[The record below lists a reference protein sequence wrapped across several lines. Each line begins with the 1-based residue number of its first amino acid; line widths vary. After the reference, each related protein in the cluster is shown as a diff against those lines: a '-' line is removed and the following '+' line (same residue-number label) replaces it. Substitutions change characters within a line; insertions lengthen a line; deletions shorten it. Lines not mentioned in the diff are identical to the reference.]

1 MTDRFTTDPSD
12 LTPGGP
18 LGGGVDRDE
27 LMQLAELE
35 ARGLIEPTEDL
46 RLERLFAA
54 ASPSLQAEVRSLQER
69 LVLEPSLRSDE
80 TPSESLRLRTL
91 GRVAHAIEQESAAAA
106 PIAMIGPRAATAQ
119 ATRSGR
125 DQISV
130 DAVRSIIDGISRERE
145 RLQTVRQPYG
155 RAAAFFLLAA
165 LCVSVYF
172 NWRYVSVSEK
182 LASFAN
188 AEIIDADM
196 RAIASTM
203 AGFDFGHARHLD
215 LKRIQGARKA
225 HVEIFAD
232 PDSGRI
238 AVLGVGFDVG
248 ETLEIVI
255 RDPEGGPPHIQQ
267 FRVSS
272 MGFGKVCEVP
282 AEFAR
287 AGLVEIRN
295 GSGAM
300 LFTA

>member
-1 MTDRFTTDPSD
+1 MT
-12 LTPGGP
+12 
-18 LGGGVDRDE
+18 V
-27 LMQLAELE
+27 
-35 ARGLIEPTEDL
+35 
-46 RLERLFAA
+46 
-54 ASPSLQAEVRSLQER
+54 
-69 LVLEPSLRSDE
+69 
-80 TPSESLRLRTL
+80 
-91 GRVAHAIEQESAAAA
+91 
-106 PIAMIGPRAATAQ
+106 
-119 ATRSGR
+119 
-125 DQISV
+125 
-130 DAVRSIIDGISRERE
+130 
-145 RLQTVRQPYG
+145 
-155 RAAAFFLLAA
+155 
-165 LCVSVYF
+165 
-172 NWRYVSVSEK
+172 
-182 LASFAN
+182 
-188 AEIIDADM
+188 
-196 RAIASTM
+196 
-203 AGFDFGHARHLD
+203 HLD

-267 FRVSS
+267 FRVAS